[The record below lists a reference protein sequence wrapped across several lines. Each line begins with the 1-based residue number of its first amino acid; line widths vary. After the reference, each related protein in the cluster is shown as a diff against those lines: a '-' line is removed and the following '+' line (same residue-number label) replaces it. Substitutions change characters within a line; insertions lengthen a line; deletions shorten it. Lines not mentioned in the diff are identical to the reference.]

1 LQQSG
6 LLKTGRWMPV
16 SIIVEQDGRLAVSSP
31 YHPNFPARARLL
43 GGEWD
48 VARRVWIFDA
58 RDDDRV
64 RSLCR
69 DIYGTDGADGMAPL
83 PSVVEHGR
91 NEFSEGSAVPHYF
104 GHRQRLRERLID
116 SGAESLPDYE
126 LLEVILFAA
135 RARGDVKPVAKA
147 LIAHFG
153 GFAEMMSAEPE
164 ALTASGLNLAGIAAI
179 KAAREAA
186 LRLMRAELQQR
197 PVVNSWDKLIDY
209 CSAQVAHGKVEEFH
223 ILFLDR
229 KNVLIKDER
238 QQRGTV
244 DHTPVYPR
252 EVVKRALELG
262 ASALILVHNHPS
274 GDPTPSKADIAVTQ
288 DIKKAAAPLGV
299 VLHDHL
305 IIGRNRHTSLRE
317 LGEI

>member
-1 LQQSG
+1 
-6 LLKTGRWMPV
+6 
-16 SIIVEQDGRLAVSSP
+16 
-31 YHPNFPARARLL
+31 
-43 GGEWD
+43 
-48 VARRVWIFDA
+48 VWIFDA
-58 RDDDRV
+58 REDDRV

-69 DIYGTDGADGMAPL
+69 EIYGTDEVAPI
-83 PSVVEHGR
+83 PDAKRQSG
-91 NEFSEGSAVPHYF
+91 NEFSEEAALPHYF
-104 GHRQRLRERLID
+104 GHRQRLRERMIAN
-116 SGAESLPDYE
+116 GAETLPDYE

-147 LIAHFG
+147 LLGHFG

-164 ALTASGLNLAGIAAI
+164 ALAAAGLNLAGIAAV

-197 PVVNSWDKLIDY
+197 PVVNSWDTLIDY
-209 CSAQVAHGKVEEFH
+209 CSAQVAHGKIEEFH

-238 QQRGTV
+238 QQRGTI

-274 GDPTPSKADIAVTQ
+274 GDPTPSKADIAVTK

-299 VLHDHL
+299 ILHDHV